1 MAKTK
6 TVKSVKLKPFEKL
19 LTVMVSGKPVTI
31 DEIEATLGNEIH
43 MYRLSTYIWHIKTFA
58 NGVVKAIKD
67 GRKVTAYQI
76 TNVSEVKQY
85 MKSAGVT
92 AANFVPGQT
101 QKITRGGAKAAAKPV
116 AKAKVV
122 KAKTPKVKTVKFR
135 GATVTK
141 LKDLKA
147 TPVQTQFD
155 VPVVEEIMNDG
166 FDSEVNDIINEIRDS
181 IVD

>member
-6 TVKSVKLKPFEKL
+6 PVKAVKLKPFEKL

-31 DEIEATLGNEIH
+31 EEIESTLGDEIH

-92 AANFVPGQT
+92 AANFVPGQS

-122 KAKTPKVKTVKFR
+122 KAKTPKVKTVKP
-135 GATVTK
+135 VTK
-141 LKDLKA
+141 LKELNS

>member
-6 TVKSVKLKPFEKL
+6 TVKLKPFEKL
-19 LTVMVSGKPVTI
+19 LTIMVHGKPVTI
-31 DEIEATLGNEIH
+31 EEIETTLGDEIH

-85 MKSAGVT
+85 MKTAGVT
-92 AANFVPGQT
+92 AANFVPGQA
-101 QKITRGGAKAAAKPV
+101 QKVTRGGAKAV
-116 AKAKVV
+116 AKTVT
-122 KAKTPKVKTVKFR
+122 KTKTTKTKTTKTVKP
-135 GATVTK
+135 VTK
-141 LKDLKA
+141 LKDLNSK
-147 TPVQTQFD
+147 PVQTQVD
-155 VPVVEEIMNDG
+155 NLVVEEI
-166 FDSEVNDIINEIRDS
+166 VNDSFDPEVDTIVNEIRDS

>member
-6 TVKSVKLKPFEKL
+6 TVKAVKLKPFEKL
-19 LTVMVSGKPVTI
+19 LTVMISGKPVTI
-31 DEIEATLGNEIH
+31 DEIESTLGKEIH

-85 MKSAGVT
+85 MKAAGVT
-92 AANFVPGQT
+92 AANFVPGQA

-116 AKAKVV
+116 AKTKVV
-122 KAKTPKVKTVKFR
+122 KAKTPKVKKVKP
-135 GATVTK
+135 VTK
-141 LKDLKA
+141 LKDLNS

-155 VPVVEEIMNDG
+155 VPVVEEIMNDS
-166 FDSEVNDIINEIRDS
+166 FDPEVNDMVNEIRDS
-181 IVD
+181 IID

>member
-31 DEIEATLGNEIH
+31 EEIESTLGNEIH

-85 MKSAGVT
+85 MKTAGVT

-116 AKAKVV
+116 AKPKVV
-122 KAKTPKVKTVKFR
+122 KTKTPKTKTVKP
-135 GATVTK
+135 VTK
-141 LKDLKA
+141 LKELNS

-166 FDSEVNDIINEIRDS
+166 FDSEVNDIVNEIRDS

>member
-6 TVKSVKLKPFEKL
+6 PVKAVKLKPFEKL
-19 LTVMVSGKPVTI
+19 LTVMISGKPVTI
-31 DEIEATLGNEIH
+31 DEIEATLGKEIH

-92 AANFVPGQT
+92 AANFVPGQA

-116 AKAKVV
+116 AKTKVV
-122 KAKTPKVKTVKFR
+122 KAKTPKVKTAKP
-135 GATVTK
+135 VTK
-141 LKDLKA
+141 LKDLNSK
-147 TPVQTQFD
+147 PVQTQFD
-155 VPVVEEIMNDG
+155 VPVVEEIMNDS
-166 FDSEVNDIINEIRDS
+166 FDPEVNDIVNEIRDS
-181 IVD
+181 IID

>member
-6 TVKSVKLKPFEKL
+6 TVKAVKLKPFEKL
-19 LTVMVSGKPVTI
+19 LTVMISGKPVTI
-31 DEIEATLGNEIH
+31 DEIESTLGKEIH

-92 AANFVPGQT
+92 AANFVPGQA
-101 QKITRGGAKAAAKPV
+101 QKITRGGAKAATKVVTKP
-116 AKAKVV
+116 KVV
-122 KAKTPKVKTVKFR
+122 KAKTPKVKPVK
-135 GATVTK
+135 K
-141 LKDLKA
+141 IKDLNS

-166 FDSEVNDIINEIRDS
+166 FDSEVNDIVNEIRDS
-181 IVD
+181 IID

>member
-1 MAKTK
+1 MTK
-6 TVKSVKLKPFEKL
+6 TTTAKNVKLKPFEKL

-85 MKSAGVT
+85 MKTAGVT

-116 AKAKVV
+116 AKTKVTKV
-122 KAKTPKVKTVKFR
+122 KTPKTKP
-135 GATVTK
+135 VTK
-141 LKDLKA
+141 LKDLNS

-155 VPVVEEIMNDG
+155 VPVVEEILNDG
-166 FDSEVNDIINEIRDS
+166 FDSEVNDIVNEIRDS

>member
-6 TVKSVKLKPFEKL
+6 TVKLKPFEKL
-19 LTVMVSGKPVTI
+19 LTIMISGKPVTI

-85 MKSAGVT
+85 MKTAGVT
-92 AANFVPGQT
+92 SANFVPGQA
-101 QKITRGGAKAAAKPV
+101 QKITRGGTKSVTKAV
-116 AKAKVV
+116 AKTKVT
-122 KAKTPKVKTVKFR
+122 KTKTVKSKP
-135 GATVTK
+135 VTK
-141 LKDLKA
+141 LKDLDSK
-147 TPVQTQFD
+147 PIQKQVD
-155 VPVVEEIMNDG
+155 VPVVEEIMNDN
-166 FDSEVNDIINEIRDS
+166 FDSEVNDIVNDIRDS
-181 IVD
+181 IID